1 MKTDIYF
8 NYMGENF
15 SRDQLQAGLA
25 KLKNAAA
32 GLVAWSAPTSRPVTD
47 REEQA
52 AARLEALRAA
62 LERFMGLADQ
72 IDVNAP
78 VEALEYN
85 FNRLTAIIWGV
96 ALSTDGLEEGGPL
109 RLAGGP
115 EAISDMEAVLIRL
128 RDETE
133 SLTPD
138 SASMAKEMTTNGRIL
153 TFEEEAEVPAEPEG
167 SA

>member
-8 NYMGENF
+8 NSFGENF
-15 SRDQLQAGLA
+15 NRDQLRAGLA

-47 REEQA
+47 REERA

-72 IDVNAP
+72 IDADAP
-78 VEALEYN
+78 VEALEGEL
-85 FNRLTAIIWGV
+85 NRLSAIIWGV
-96 ALSTDGLEEGGPL
+96 LLSTDGLEEGGPL

-115 EAISDMEAVLIRL
+115 QAIKDLETVLIRL

-138 SASMAKEMTTNGRIL
+138 SASMAKEMMDNGLIL
-153 TFEEEAEVPAEPEG
+153 TFEEEDEASAEPEG